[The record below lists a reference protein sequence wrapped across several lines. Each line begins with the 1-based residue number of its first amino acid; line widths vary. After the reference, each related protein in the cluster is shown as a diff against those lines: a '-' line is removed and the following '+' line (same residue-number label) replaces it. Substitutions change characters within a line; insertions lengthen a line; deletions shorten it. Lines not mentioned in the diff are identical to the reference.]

1 MKKVIDQN
9 KLIWKSEYSIGNY
22 KIDNEHIKLFEIAKK
37 ALNAKKNNTEDVEKL
52 KSIIRSLYEYIGT
65 HFKNEEIFMAEIEYP
80 DLPRHKIIHK
90 TLLDNLHQFIHTL
103 NELSIDEIEK
113 QLYDFIED
121 YFIRHIVKEDKR
133 IEIWNLSLK
142 RLRKST
148 FWLKAYETGNKQ
160 IDDEHKEM
168 FEILNDAFEE
178 VEEEEKENKNKK
190 VLKRLYDF
198 MKIHFKEEEAFMRN
212 IEYPEYK
219 HHLSLHNE
227 IIQEC
232 NNLLERINEMKD
244 ALFERELAKI
254 IDRDIIQHILQEDK
268 KIVLWDNQNNKI

>member
-1 MKKVIDQN
+1 MKKKIDQN
-9 KLIWKSEYSIGNY
+9 RLIWKSEFSIGNY
-22 KIDNEHIKLFEIAKK
+22 RIDNEHIKLFEIAKK

-52 KSIIRSLYEYIGT
+52 KSIIWSLYEYIGT
-65 HFKNEEIFMAEIEYP
+65 HFKNEEKFMLEIEYP
-80 DLPRHKIIHK
+80 DLPRHKTIHK
-90 TLLDNLHQFIHTL
+90 TLLDNLHQFIQTL
-103 NELSIDEIEK
+103 NELTIDEIEK

-148 FWLKAYETGNKQ
+148 YWLKSYETGNEQ
-160 IDDEHKEM
+160 IDAEHKEM

-178 VEEEEKENKNKK
+178 VEEDQKEAKIKK

-198 MKIHFKEEEAFMRN
+198 LKIHFKEEEAYMRD
-212 IEYPEYK
+212 IDYPQYED
-219 HHLSLHNE
+219 HLDLHNE
-227 IIQEC
+227 IINEC
-232 NNLLERINEMKD
+232 NTLLERINDMED

-254 IDRDIIQHILQEDK
+254 IDRDIIEQILLEDK
-268 KIVLWDNQNNKI
+268 KIVFWENQNR

>member
-1 MKKVIDQN
+1 MKKKIDQN
-9 KLIWKSEYSIGNY
+9 KLIWKSEFSIGNY
-22 KIDNEHIKLFEIAKK
+22 RIDNEHIKLFEIAKK

-52 KSIIRSLYEYIGT
+52 KSIIWSLYEYIGT
-65 HFKNEEIFMAEIEYP
+65 HFKNEEKFMLEIEYP
-80 DLPRHKIIHK
+80 DLPRHKTIHK
-90 TLLDNLHQFIHTL
+90 TLLDNLHQFIQTL
-103 NELSIDEIEK
+103 NELTIDEIEK

-148 FWLKAYETGNKQ
+148 YWLKSYETGNEQ
-160 IDDEHKEM
+160 IDAEHKEM

-178 VEEEEKENKNKK
+178 VEEDQKEAKIKK

-198 MKIHFKEEEAFMRN
+198 LKIHFKEEEAYMRD
-212 IEYPEYK
+212 IDYPQYED
-219 HHLSLHNE
+219 HLDLHNE
-227 IIQEC
+227 IINEC
-232 NNLLERINEMKD
+232 NTLLERINDMED

-254 IDRDIIQHILQEDK
+254 IDRDIIEHILLEDK
-268 KIVLWDNQNNKI
+268 KIVFWENQNR

>member
-1 MKKVIDQN
+1 MKKMIDQN
-9 KLIWKSEYSIGNY
+9 KLIWKSEFSIGNY
-22 KIDNEHIKLFEIAKK
+22 RIDNEHIKLFEIAKK

-80 DLPRHKIIHK
+80 DLPRHKTIHK
-90 TLLDNLHQFIHTL
+90 TLLDNLHQFIQTL
-103 NELSIDEIEK
+103 NSLTIDEIQK

-121 YFIRHIVKEDKR
+121 YFIKHILKEDKR

-148 FWLKAYETGNKQ
+148 YWLKSYETGNHK
-160 IDDEHKEM
+160 IDEEHKEM

-178 VEEEEKENKNKK
+178 VEEEQKEAKIKK

-198 MKIHFKEEEAFMRN
+198 IKIHFKEEEAFMRS

-219 HHLSLHNE
+219 HHLDLHSE
-227 IIQEC
+227 IIKEC
-232 NNLLERINEMKD
+232 NNLLERINDMED
-244 ALFERELAKI
+244 SLFERELAKI
-254 IDRDIIQHILQEDK
+254 IDRDIIKHILQEDK
-268 KIVLWDNQNNKI
+268 KIVFWANQQKN

>member
-1 MKKVIDQN
+1 MKKKIDQN
-9 KLIWKSEYSIGNY
+9 KLIWKSEFSIGNY
-22 KIDNEHIKLFEIAKK
+22 RIDNEHIKLFEIAKK

-52 KSIIRSLYEYIGT
+52 KSIIWSLYEYIGT
-65 HFKNEEIFMAEIEYP
+65 HFKNEEKFMSEIEYP
-80 DLPRHKIIHK
+80 DLPRHKTIHK
-90 TLLDNLHQFIHTL
+90 TLLDNLHQFIQTL
-103 NELSIDEIEK
+103 NDLTIDEIEK

-148 FWLKAYETGNKQ
+148 YWIKSYETGNEQ
-160 IDDEHKEM
+160 IDTEHKEM

-178 VEEEEKENKNKK
+178 VEEDQKEAKIKK

-198 MKIHFKEEEAFMRN
+198 LKIHFKEEEAYMRD
-212 IEYPEYK
+212 IDYPQYEE
-219 HHLSLHNE
+219 HLDLHNE
-227 IIQEC
+227 IINEC
-232 NNLLERINEMKD
+232 NTLLERINDMED

-254 IDRDIIQHILQEDK
+254 IDRDIIEHILLEDK
-268 KIVLWDNQNNKI
+268 KIVFWENQNR

>member
-1 MKKVIDQN
+1 MKKKIDQN
-9 KLIWKSEYSIGNY
+9 RLIWKSEFSIGNY
-22 KIDNEHIKLFEIAKK
+22 RIDNEHIKLFEIAKK

-52 KSIIRSLYEYIGT
+52 KSIIWSLYEYIGT
-65 HFKNEEIFMAEIEYP
+65 HFKNEEKFMLEIEYP
-80 DLPRHKIIHK
+80 DLPRHKTIHK
-90 TLLDNLHQFIHTL
+90 TLLDNLHQFIQTL
-103 NELSIDEIEK
+103 NELTIDEIEK

-148 FWLKAYETGNKQ
+148 YWLKSYETGNEQ
-160 IDDEHKEM
+160 IDAEHKEM

-178 VEEEEKENKNKK
+178 VEEDQKEAKIKK

-198 MKIHFKEEEAFMRN
+198 LKIHFKEEEAYMRD
-212 IEYPEYK
+212 IDYPQYED
-219 HHLSLHNE
+219 HLDLHNE
-227 IIQEC
+227 IINEC
-232 NNLLERINEMKD
+232 NTLLERINDMED

-254 IDRDIIQHILQEDK
+254 IDRDIIEHILLEDK
-268 KIVLWDNQNNKI
+268 KIVFWENQNR